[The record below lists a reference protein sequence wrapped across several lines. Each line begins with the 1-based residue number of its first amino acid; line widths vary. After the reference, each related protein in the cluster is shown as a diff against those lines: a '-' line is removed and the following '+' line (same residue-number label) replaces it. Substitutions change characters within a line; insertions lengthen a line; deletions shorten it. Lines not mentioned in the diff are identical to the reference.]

1 MMLQTLFTGL
11 LVLPSLSAPSD
22 VVALRVGRAET
33 ISHGTLEH
41 AVILV
46 ENGKIVAIGEDL
58 AVGRGIPIVD
68 CPDWVA
74 TPGLIDCSSRTGLSK
89 RGGSSYTP
97 QVQTSKEL
105 YPRQDIWQEILE
117 TGVTTLG
124 LSAVGGGIP
133 GKSVAVRPRG
143 KTAEEMILADDVF
156 LTINLQSNATSKKML
171 RSAFEKLEKHDE
183 KVEKA
188 REKWQKAVDS
198 AKKKKSKEDQKKA
211 DPGPFEAPEVDPDVA
226 VFMALRD
233 KELSAMMR
241 LRKSSDYLHML
252 DVIGD
257 RDIDWF
263 LHMALRNDV
272 DFYEIAER
280 VGEKQVRV
288 LLESSITIMPNT
300 RRERNIPADMQRAGA
315 KVVLLPRA
323 DNLAF
328 HKSWTQ
334 DVGLLVAQG
343 LDRQAALAAMTLE
356 PAHVLGLEERLG
368 SLDTG
373 KDANIVLWDG
383 DPFEPQTKIKAVML
397 EGQVVFGELEQ

>member
-1 MMLQTLFTGL
+1 MMLQTLLSGL
-11 LVLPSLSAPSD
+11 LVLPSLCAPSD
-22 VVALRVGRAET
+22 VFALRVGRAET
-33 ISHGTLEH
+33 VSHGTLEH
-41 AVILV
+41 VVILV

-58 AVGRGIPIVD
+58 PVGRGIPIVD

-74 TPGLIDCSSRTGLSK
+74 TPGLINCSSRTGLSN
-89 RGGSSYTP
+89 RGGNSYTP

-105 YPRQDIWQEILE
+105 YPRQDVWQEVLE

-124 LSAVGGGIP
+124 LSAVGSGIP
-133 GKSVAVRPRG
+133 GKSVAVRPKG
-143 KTAEEMILADDVF
+143 KTVEEMILADDVF

-171 RSAFEKLEKHDE
+171 RTAFEKLEKHDE
-183 KVEKA
+183 KVEKE

-198 AKKKKSKEDQKKA
+198 AKKKKTKEEQKQA
-211 DPGPFEAPEVDPDVA
+211 DPGPFVAPEPDPDVA
-226 VFMALRD
+226 VFMALRE

-252 DVIGD
+252 DVLGD
-257 RDIDWF
+257 HDIDWF
-263 LHMALRNDV
+263 LHMSLRNDV

-323 DNLAF
+323 DTLAF
-328 HKSWTQ
+328 HRSWIR

-343 LDRQAALAAMTLE
+343 LDRQAALAGMTLE

-368 SLDTG
+368 SLDKD

-383 DPFEPQTKIKAVML
+383 DPFEPQTKIKLVML
-397 EGQVVFGELEQ
+397 EGQIVFGELEQ